1 MFWLVYDLENNHF
14 SRFRRKIRIQV
25 LGKNYFL
32 KILVLGK
39 VLSLIHH
46 DIVPRNQFTFYY

>member
-1 MFWLVYDLENNHF
+1 MFWLAYVLESNHF
-14 SRFRRKIRIQV
+14 SRFRKKICIQV
-25 LGKNYFL
+25 VGKNYFL

-46 DIVPRNQFTFYY
+46 DIVPRN

>member
-1 MFWLVYDLENNHF
+1 MKMFWLVYVLESNHF
-14 SRFRRKIRIQV
+14 SRFRKKIRKQV
-25 LGKNYFL
+25 VGKNYFL

-46 DIVPRNQFTFYY
+46 DIVPRN